1 MPTLTT
7 QILAPATGGANSV
20 DFMVD
25 NLPLT
30 LQLSGASAVLAG
42 AETVTLQR
50 KDSTGTYRNVHDP
63 VAGLAQL
70 TAGMDSMRIVSSGT
84 YRAVL
89 TATAAATGLEVIAS
103 TLS

>member
-7 QILAPATGGANSV
+7 QILAPTTGGANSV
-20 DFMVD
+20 DFVVD
-25 NLPLT
+25 NLPMT
-30 LQLSGASAVLAG
+30 LQLSGAAAVIAG

-50 KDSTGTYRNVHDP
+50 KDSTGTYRNVNDP

-84 YRAVL
+84 FRAVKS
-89 TATAAATGLEVIAS
+89 ATAAATGLEVIAS